1 MAKKFS
7 GDVRVMS
14 RIIDLDPELA
24 PDSGEFWRAR
34 FSWKRCFKTLGFI
47 TLSLLAIV
55 GLISIVL
62 FFTADPPAAGHDVK
76 AVQTQ
81 GATQ

>member
-1 MAKKFS
+1 VAKKFS

-47 TLSLLAIV
+47 TIYLLALV
-55 GLISIVL
+55 GLFSIVA
-62 FFTADPPAAGHDVK
+62 FFCADKPAAVHEVK